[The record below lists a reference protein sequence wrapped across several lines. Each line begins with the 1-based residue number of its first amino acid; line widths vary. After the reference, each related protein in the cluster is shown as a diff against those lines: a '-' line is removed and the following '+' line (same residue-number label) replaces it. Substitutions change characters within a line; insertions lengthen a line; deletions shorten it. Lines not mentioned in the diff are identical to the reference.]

1 MIQTARAL
9 QWAWL
14 TLVLVTALSFTL
26 AESAEISGDF
36 VIVVI
41 IAAAALKGR
50 VIMVWFMGLR
60 SFPLAWRV
68 LFGLWLLINAGMI
81 IGFHFVGQG

>member
-14 TLVLVTALSFTL
+14 TLVLVTVLSFTV
-26 AESAEISGDF
+26 AESAGISGDL
-36 VIVVI
+36 VTIVI

-50 VIMVWFMGLR
+50 VILVWFMGLR
-60 SFPLAWRV
+60 SFPLPWRV
-68 LFGLWLLINAGMI
+68 FFGVWLLVNAGVI
-81 IGFHFVGQG
+81 VGFHFLGQV